1 MKMYLLHAI
10 LYQEYREYIFM
21 VKAAILFEKTKTA
34 LECLMF
40 MIVT

>member
-21 VKAAILFEKTKTA
+21 VKAAILIEKKTA